1 MPGSSDPSVAVTISV
16 TGGVPTSY
24 QVKPSDTGKD
34 LKNQIH
40 IKEGVPLGQQRL
52 FFGKFQIEDA
62 QTMWEVGVEE
72 GSVVSMTLNLR
83 GD

>member
-1 MPGSSDPSVAVTISV
+1 M
-16 TGGVPTSY
+16 
-24 QVKPSDTGKD
+24 KPSDTGKD
-34 LKNQIH
+34 LKTQIQ

-52 FFGKFQIEDA
+52 FFGEFLIEDA